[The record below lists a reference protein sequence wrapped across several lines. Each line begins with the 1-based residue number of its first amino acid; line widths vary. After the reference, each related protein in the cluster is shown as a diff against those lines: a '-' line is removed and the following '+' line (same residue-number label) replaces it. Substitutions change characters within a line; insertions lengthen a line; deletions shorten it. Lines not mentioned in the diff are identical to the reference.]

1 MANHI
6 TQWKPQVSYVDR
18 YDERKHFI
26 VKTYAEVRRKMA
38 EYLDE
43 SQNREVYVSR
53 SRRGQWG
60 EWFEYWGFN
69 AERKPVITKQG
80 WM

>member
-60 EWFEYWGFN
+60 EWVEYWGFN